1 MQYVVSGTK
10 YNLSYKELRELYHK
24 YLLYTDEEFR
34 KNLPEILHTACV
46 ICYLKESGNESTL
59 SDKGVIHLLVHQLHI
74 PEEPLESLQEA
85 REAFENICKLA

>member
-1 MQYVVSGTK
+1 MEYLVADNKYHLSYQGLRESYNQYVA
-10 YNLSYKELRELYHK
+10 L
-24 YLLYTDEEFR
+24 TDEEFR
-34 KNLPEILHTACV
+34 EKLPEILHLTCV
-46 ICYLKESGNESTL
+46 ICYLKECGNESTL